1 MIKKN
6 KGTLILTSI
15 VLLIPILIGLILWN
29 QLPDQIPSH
38 WDINGEVDGWSSKAF
53 TVFGFPCLLLVLHW
67 VCVLASSADPGSKNY
82 HPKMLHL
89 VLWTCPVISL
99 VLNALVYT
107 AALGYQLNIEIIM
120 PLLVGLMFIIV
131 GNLLPKCRQSYTL
144 GIKLPW
150 TLANEE
156 NWNKTH
162 RFGGKLW
169 VVGGVITLATA
180 FVGSFWILLG
190 VLIVMVAAP
199 TIYSYCLYRKQKRNQ
214 RSDEDDS

>member
-29 QLPDQIPSH
+29 QLPEQIPSH
-38 WDINGEVDGWSSKAF
+38 WGIDGKVDGWSSKAF
-53 TVFGFPCLLLVLHW
+53 AVFGFPCLLLVLHW
-67 VCVLASSADPGSKNY
+67 ICVLASSADPGNKNY
-82 HPKMLHL
+82 HPKMLRL
-89 VLWTCPVISL
+89 VLWICPVISL

-120 PLLVGLMFIIV
+120 PLLMGLMFLIV
-131 GNLLPKCRQSYTL
+131 GKLLPKWRQSYTM

-150 TLANEE
+150 TLHNEE

-169 VVGGVITLATA
+169 VIGGIVTMATA
-180 FVGSFWILLG
+180 FLGSFWILLG

-199 TIYSYCLYRKQKRNQ
+199 TIYSYCLYRKQSKA
-214 RSDEDDS
+214 E

>member
-29 QLPDQIPSH
+29 QLPEQIPSH
-38 WDINGEVDGWSSKAF
+38 WGIDGKVDGWSSKAF
-53 TVFGFPCLLLVLHW
+53 AVFSFPCLLLVLHW
-67 VCVLASSADPGSKNY
+67 ICVLASSADPGNKNY
-82 HPKMLHL
+82 HPKMLRL
-89 VLWTCPVISL
+89 VLWICPVISL

-120 PLLVGLMFIIV
+120 PLLVGLMFLIV
-131 GNLLPKCRQSYTL
+131 GNLLPKCRQSYTM

-150 TLANEE
+150 TLHNEE
-156 NWNKTH
+156 NWNNTH

-169 VVGGVITLATA
+169 VIGGIVTMATA
-180 FVGSFWILLG
+180 FLGSFWILLG

-199 TIYSYCLYRKQKRNQ
+199 TIYSYCLYRKQGKA
-214 RSDEDDS
+214 E